1 MSRKDRLFEIMQL
14 LRTGDVLR
22 ACDLA
27 RTLEVSVRTIYR
39 DMDTLAESG
48 VPIEGTQGTGYHM
61 TSAIALPPITLSP
74 EELEALHLGIT
85 VLTQA
90 ADPAL
95 KAAAESLAAKIDA
108 SLPTRSMADA
118 DAWKFNV
125 HPFADTARG
134 VSHMPVVRAAIK
146 AKQKLRLTYHSRDD
160 RVRSRVVRP
169 LLMEHFGRVWTLT
182 AWCELRTA
190 FRAFRLDLIES
201 AEPLPEL
208 FVDEVGKRLDD
219 KAP

>member
-108 SLPTRSMADA
+108 SLPTPKHGRRGCVEVQRASICGHGTRCLAYA
-118 DAWKFNV
+118 CGC
-125 HPFADTARG
+125 ARP
-134 VSHMPVVRAAIK
+134 S
-146 AKQKLRLTYHSRDD
+146 KQNKNC
-160 RVRSRVVRP
+160 
-169 LLMEHFGRVWTLT
+169 
-182 AWCELRTA
+182 A
-190 FRAFRLDLIES
+190 
-201 AEPLPEL
+201 
-208 FVDEVGKRLDD
+208 
-219 KAP
+219 